1 MRASLRSAN
10 IPMAP
15 LSFIRFEDP
24 NGIIRYGEPTQ
35 KDLTSGLLNT
45 TIKVLEG
52 DPFGELIP
60 SGEEATVVRV
70 RTDSGCQSITFGLLI
85 AQYVLPGALSTRIDP
100 NHSMYWAE
108 LQKARPRGQPRH
120 RAVPGCFYQACGRA
134 SRFVTPNK
142 FMTLLLIRVGPYDD
156 VHVHPDATSKLD
168 YEGELCVVIGKDC
181 KNITEDHAL
190 DHVLGYTIGND
201 ISARNFQLP
210 NVSGGQFCYAK
221 SFDGF
226 APIGPAIA
234 TTHAVPNPQVLS
246 YVTRVDGETRQ
257 ETSTD
262 DMIWT
267 VRQIIAHLSRGTTLR
282 KGTVIMTGTP
292 AGEIS
297 ILSGIFLCSRC

>member
-1 MRASLRSAN
+1 
-10 IPMAP
+10 MAP

-35 KDLTSGLLNT
+35 KDLTSGLPDT

-52 DPFGELIP
+52 DPFGGLIP
-60 SGEEATVVRV
+60 SGEEARVLRVLCPLESTPIILCIGLNYKKHAQEANLDIAPYPVVF
-70 RTDSGCQSITFGLLI
+70 TKPAD
-85 AQYVLPGALSTRIDP
+85 AL
-100 NHSMYWAE
+100 A
-108 LQKARPRGQPRH
+108 
-120 RAVPGCFYQACGRA
+120 
-134 SRFVTPNK
+134 
-142 FMTLLLIRVGPYDD
+142 GPYDD
-156 VHVHPDATSKLD
+156 VHVHPDAASMLD
-168 YEGELCVVIGKDC
+168 YEGELCVVISKDG
-181 KNITEDHAL
+181 KNITENHAL
-190 DHVLGYTIGND
+190 DYVLGYTIGND

-226 APIGPAIA
+226 APVGPAIV
-234 TTHAVPNPQVLS
+234 TTRAVPNPQVLS

-292 AGEIS
+292 AGVGLFVPNGF
-297 ILSGIFLCSRC
+297 LSDGTVVEVELRGFGTIRNQIVFD

>member
-1 MRASLRSAN
+1 
-10 IPMAP
+10 MAP

-52 DPFGELIP
+52 DPF
-60 SGEEATVVRV
+60 
-70 RTDSGCQSITFGLLI
+70 
-85 AQYVLPGALSTRIDP
+85 
-100 NHSMYWAE
+100 
-108 LQKARPRGQPRH
+108 
-120 RAVPGCFYQACGRA
+120 
-134 SRFVTPNK
+134 
-142 FMTLLLIRVGPYDD
+142 GPYDD

-292 AGEIS
+292 AGVGLFIPNGF
-297 ILSGIFLCSRC
+297 LSDGSVVEVELRGFGTLRNQIVFD